1 VPAKFTSKTKWRAKL
16 EKDQP
21 VKLVATTPIL
31 AKKWGTGR
39 LLIPR
44 PVDVDAVMA
53 KVRKGKLVTVG
64 QIRQRLVADFNRL
77 DLATRRSATVDGAV
91 ADSDGCMAGV
101 ACPLCTGIFVRIAAE
116 TAEEDRRA
124 GRKRITP
131 YWRVVR
137 DDGSLHEKFPGGP
150 AAQAAK
156 LRKEGHRLETRR
168 GKKQPRVV
176 EFEKRLAKLL

>member
-1 VPAKFTSKTKWRAKL
+1 VAVKFTSKSKWRAKL

-21 VKLVATTPIL
+21 LRLVTTSPTL
-31 AKKWGTGR
+31 AKKWGPGR

-44 PVDVDAVMA
+44 PIDVDAVIG
-53 KVRKGKLVTVG
+53 KVRKGKLITVG
-64 QIRQRLVADFNRL
+64 QIRQRLVADFNQL
-77 DLATRRSATVDGAV
+77 NLATRRAAACGEPDGK
-91 ADSDGCMAGV
+91 SHGCTASI

-116 TAEEDRRA
+116 AAEEDRRA

-137 DDGSLHEKFPGGP
+137 DDGSLNEKFPGGP

-156 LRKEGHRLETRR
+156 LRREGHHLETGR
-168 GKKQPRVV
+168 GKKPPRVAQ
-176 EFEKRLAKLL
+176 FEKRLANLV